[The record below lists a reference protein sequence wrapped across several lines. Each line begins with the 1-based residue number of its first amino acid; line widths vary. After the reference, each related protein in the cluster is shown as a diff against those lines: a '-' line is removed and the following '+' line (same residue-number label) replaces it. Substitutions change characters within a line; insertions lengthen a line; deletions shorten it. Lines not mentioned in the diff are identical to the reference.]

1 MKGKVCDSNMNTVLC
16 VFLAILLLIVL
27 WYVVFGKKNI
37 ESFTVAVDADDD
49 GDIDAIAAD
58 ISRDLTR
65 GVLQADP
72 YSVGVDTVDAITT
85 AGDPAQRAARRI

>member
-1 MKGKVCDSNMNTVLC
+1 MKGKVCDSNINTVLC

-37 ESFTVAVDADDD
+37 ESFAVAVDADDD
-49 GDIDAIAAD
+49 GDIDAISAD

-65 GVLQADP
+65 GLIAADP
-72 YSVGVDTVDAITT
+72 YTVGVDTVNAV
-85 AGDPAQRAARRI
+85 GDPVQRVDRRI